1 MIEVSDKAKQ
11 VANELESIINQF
23 CNTEDTN
30 YIVNHLTYMH
40 RTLNQSFVS
49 KIILPFL
56 REMHFKYESNSFDG
70 RNEAAC
76 KICSLMWKKMC
87 DEHGFKYDAKP
98 TLALI

>member
-1 MIEVSDKAKQ
+1 MADVSDKAKQ
-11 VANELESIINQF
+11 VAEDLESIINQM

-30 YIVNHLTYMH
+30 HIVNHLIFMH
-40 RTLNQSFVS
+40 RTLNQAFVS

-56 REMHFKYESNSFDG
+56 HEMHRKYEFKVFDE
-70 RNEAAC
+70 RNECAC

-98 TLALI
+98 KLALI

>member
-1 MIEVSDKAKQ
+1 MVEVSDKAKQ
-11 VANELESIINQF
+11 VAKDLESIINQM

-30 YIVNHLTYMH
+30 HIVNHLICMH
-40 RTLNQSFVS
+40 KTLNQSFVS

-56 REMHFKYESNSFDG
+56 REMHFKYESNNFDG
-70 RNEAAC
+70 RNECAC
-76 KICSLMWKKMC
+76 EVCSLMWKKMC

>member
-1 MIEVSDKAKQ
+1 MADVSDKAKK
-11 VANELESIINQF
+11 VAEDLESIINQI

-30 YIVNHLTYMH
+30 YIVNHLTFMH
-40 RTLNQSFVS
+40 RTLNQAFVS

-56 REMHFKYESNSFDG
+56 REMHLKYKLNVFDE
-70 RNEAAC
+70 RNESAC

-87 DEHGFKYDAKP
+87 DEYGFMYDAKP